1 MARLQIVLKLIVLIV
16 SVFLMTLMPRL
27 LHKLQPYTSEDDRAG
42 QRSTSRG
49 PAATS
54 FHSVGPL
61 QLPYPKVIRPLNEIL
76 ASQWVTEIQK
86 YLNGIKTRYISL
98 CLGDSRYMEAV
109 VNWLI
114 SALVVIE
121 PPLENVLVVSIN
133 TELYELLHQH
143 RIDSVFI
150 DPQTIV
156 QKGIDLPTNNSHI
169 WIMRVVLF
177 RLLNYWGYTVATYDS
192 DAILVKN
199 PQLLFAESNS
209 SDLVGSQGVYP
220 FDLHRE
226 WRSPTFCMGVALF
239 RASERTGQY
248 TNLLHDCGRKY
259 FTYFL

>member
-1 MARLQIVLKLIVLIV
+1 MARLQIVLKLIVLTV
-16 SVFLMTLMPRL
+16 SVLLMTLVPRI
-27 LHKLQPYTSEDDRAG
+27 LQKQSYTSEDDRS

-49 PAATS
+49 AATTS
-54 FHSVGPL
+54 FHSVRPL
-61 QLPYPKVIRPLNEIL
+61 QLPYPKAIRPLNEIL
-76 ASQWVTEIQK
+76 ASQWVTELQK

-121 PPLENVLVVSIN
+121 PPLDNVLVVSID

-150 DPQTIV
+150 DPQTIM

-169 WIMRVVLF
+169 WMTRVVLF

-199 PQLLFAESNS
+199 PQLLFAESND

-239 RASERTGQY
+239 RASERTGQ
-248 TNLLHDCGRKY
+248 H
-259 FTYFL
+259 